1 MPPGFDYEVC
11 VHANFSGSHSD
22 PGACDRRL
30 RLVQQQR
37 QFRHANACRAAR
49 ASEAAPEPAPA
60 KAAPGKSKSKAKAEK
75 AAPQKSGK
83 ASKGPKS
90 EAEISAELN
99 TVGHK
104 LAAQAARTVMPSK
117 ASKEVRKDG
126 KDYVASYVEV
136 DATNLTTELRPGA
149 KGQYVGF
156 IRYLEKVYECRGAS
170 KKEALSA
177 PCQQVRTR
185 RLNELIRYDGKAWQF

>member
-1 MPPGFDYEVC
+1 MRIFRALILTLGLATGGCAWFNLSGRSYTQTSAAQSGD
-11 VHANFSGSHSD
+11 HA
-22 PGACDRRL
+22 A
-30 RLVQQQR
+30 V
-37 QFRHANACRAAR
+37 
-49 ASEAAPEPAPA
+49 SEAAPEPVPVKTASD
-60 KAAPGKSKSKAKAEK
+60 KSTSKAKAER
-75 AAPQKSGK
+75 AAPKKTGK

-99 TVGHK
+99 IVGHK

-136 DATNLTTELRPGA
+136 DAANLTTELRPGA

-185 RLNELIRYDGKAWQF
+185 RLNELIRYDGKGWQF